1 MHPESGKKR
10 ATRLGFPRLDW
21 RHSKS
26 FAIHQQTD
34 HRSCSCLYVTLY
46 RVTIPLFKEGPGTPT
61 HPLPDGESERL
72 ITPSSATTSATK
84 TLATLLVAQSEAGRG
99 ELNNAASWDDF
110 PNGRFGDFKSP
121 AFGDQDLWGGSHFSV
136 WCNLHNNILVPNE
149 CTVRKRKLYHN
160 GVLLNRWKTLPKSFL
175 ITSIQRFRLPPF
187 PHSLS
192 PRSLLVFCH
201 N

>member
-1 MHPESGKKR
+1 LHSESGKER
-10 ATRLGFPRLDW
+10 ATRLGFSWLD
-21 RHSKS
+21 RIRDTTST
-26 FAIHQQTD
+26 IYQQTD
-34 HRSCSCLYVTLY
+34 HRLYSSVYVALY
-46 RVTIPLFKEGPGTPT
+46 KSDILFFKEGPGTPT

-136 WCNLHNNILVPNE
+136 RRIPQSE
-149 CTVRKRKLYHN
+149 
-160 GVLLNRWKTLPKSFL
+160 S
-175 ITSIQRFRLPPF
+175 
-187 PHSLS
+187 
-192 PRSLLVFCH
+192 
-201 N
+201 